1 MVESF
6 EDVTQLVR
14 TLVEQI
20 VENPEAATVTGT
32 DQENGELFI
41 EIEVDEGGRVASSRR
56 SVRSRAPRLRKMA
69 SVSRSNSPSSPHV
82 LHRIRTC
89 RPRWQGPRA

>member
-20 VENPEAATVTGT
+20 VENPEATTVTGT

-41 EIEVDEGGRVASSRR
+41 EIEVDEGDIGKIIGRQGRIIKA
-56 SVRSRAPRLRKMA
+56 
-69 SVSRSNSPSSPHV
+69 
-82 LHRIRTC
+82 IRTLA
-89 RPRWQGPRA
+89 RAAASQDGFRVEVELAE

>member
-6 EDVTQLVR
+6 EGVTQLVR

-41 EIEVDEGGRVASSRR
+41 EIEVDEGDIGKIIGRQGRIIKA
-56 SVRSRAPRLRKMA
+56 
-69 SVSRSNSPSSPHV
+69 
-82 LHRIRTC
+82 IRTLA
-89 RPRWQGPRA
+89 RAAASQDGFRVEVELAE

>member
-14 TLVEQI
+14 TFVEQI

-41 EIEVDEGGRVASSRR
+41 EIEVDEGDIGKIIGRQGRIIKA
-56 SVRSRAPRLRKMA
+56 
-69 SVSRSNSPSSPHV
+69 
-82 LHRIRTC
+82 IRTLA
-89 RPRWQGPRA
+89 RAAASQDGFRVEVELAE

>member
-41 EIEVDEGGRVASSRR
+41 EIEVDEGDIGKIIGRQGRIVKA
-56 SVRSRAPRLRKMA
+56 
-69 SVSRSNSPSSPHV
+69 
-82 LHRIRTC
+82 IRTLA
-89 RPRWQGPRA
+89 RAAASQDGFRVEVELAE

>member
-20 VENPEAATVTGT
+20 VENPEAANVTGT

-41 EIEVDEGGRVASSRR
+41 EIEVDEGDIGKIIGRQGRIIKA
-56 SVRSRAPRLRKMA
+56 
-69 SVSRSNSPSSPHV
+69 
-82 LHRIRTC
+82 IRTLALAAASQDGF
-89 RPRWQGPRA
+89 RVEVELAE

>member
-20 VENPEAATVTGT
+20 VENPEVASVTGT

-41 EIEVDEGGRVASSRR
+41 EIEVDESDIGKIIGRQGRIIKA
-56 SVRSRAPRLRKMA
+56 
-69 SVSRSNSPSSPHV
+69 
-82 LHRIRTC
+82 IRTLA
-89 RPRWQGPRA
+89 RAAASQDGFRVEVELAE

>member
-20 VENPEAATVTGT
+20 VENPEAATVAGT

-41 EIEVDEGGRVASSRR
+41 EIEVDESDIGKIIGRQGRIIKA
-56 SVRSRAPRLRKMA
+56 
-69 SVSRSNSPSSPHV
+69 
-82 LHRIRTC
+82 IRTLA
-89 RPRWQGPRA
+89 RAAASQDGFRVEVELAE

>member
-20 VENPEAATVTGT
+20 VENPEAANVTGT

-41 EIEVDEGGRVASSRR
+41 EIEVDEGDIGKIVGRQGRIIKA
-56 SVRSRAPRLRKMA
+56 
-69 SVSRSNSPSSPHV
+69 
-82 LHRIRTC
+82 IRTLA
-89 RPRWQGPRA
+89 RAAASQDGFRVEVELAE

>member
-41 EIEVDEGGRVASSRR
+41 EIEVDEGDIGKIIGRQGRIIKA
-56 SVRSRAPRLRKMA
+56 
-69 SVSRSNSPSSPHV
+69 
-82 LHRIRTC
+82 IRTLA
-89 RPRWQGPRA
+89 RAAASQDGFCVEVELAE

>member
-20 VENPEAATVTGT
+20 VENPEAANVTGT

-41 EIEVDEGGRVASSRR
+41 EIEVDEGDIGMIIGRQGRIIKA
-56 SVRSRAPRLRKMA
+56 
-69 SVSRSNSPSSPHV
+69 
-82 LHRIRTC
+82 IRTLA
-89 RPRWQGPRA
+89 RAAASQDGFRVEVELAE

>member
-41 EIEVDEGGRVASSRR
+41 EIEVDEGDIGKIIGRQGRIIKA
-56 SVRSRAPRLRKMA
+56 
-69 SVSRSNSPSSPHV
+69 
-82 LHRIRTC
+82 IRTLA
-89 RPRWQGPRA
+89 RAAASQDGFRVEVELAK

>member
-41 EIEVDEGGRVASSRR
+41 EIEVDEGDIGKIIGRQGRIIKA
-56 SVRSRAPRLRKMA
+56 
-69 SVSRSNSPSSPHV
+69 
-82 LHRIRTC
+82 IRTLA
-89 RPRWQGPRA
+89 RAAASQDGFRVEGELAE

>member
-6 EDVTQLVR
+6 DDVTQLVR

-41 EIEVDEGGRVASSRR
+41 EIEVDEGDIGKIIGRQGRIIKA
-56 SVRSRAPRLRKMA
+56 
-69 SVSRSNSPSSPHV
+69 
-82 LHRIRTC
+82 IRTLA
-89 RPRWQGPRA
+89 RAAASQDGFRVEVELAE

>member
-32 DQENGELFI
+32 DQEMANAVI
-41 EIEVDEGGRVASSRR
+41 RDRGR
-56 SVRSRAPRLRKMA
+56 
-69 SVSRSNSPSSPHV
+69 
-82 LHRIRTC
+82 
-89 RPRWQGPRA
+89 

>member
-20 VENPEAATVTGT
+20 VENPEAANVTGT

-41 EIEVDEGGRVASSRR
+41 EIEVDEGDIGKIIGRQGRFIKA
-56 SVRSRAPRLRKMA
+56 
-69 SVSRSNSPSSPHV
+69 
-82 LHRIRTC
+82 IRTLA
-89 RPRWQGPRA
+89 RAAASQDGFRVEVELAE

>member
-41 EIEVDEGGRVASSRR
+41 EIEVDEGDIGKIIGRQGRIIKA
-56 SVRSRAPRLRKMA
+56 
-69 SVSRSNSPSSPHV
+69 
-82 LHRIRTC
+82 IRTLA
-89 RPRWQGPRA
+89 RAAASQDGFRVEVVLAE

>member
-20 VENPEAATVTGT
+20 VESPEAATVTGT

-41 EIEVDEGGRVASSRR
+41 EIEVDEGDIGKIIGRQGRIIKA
-56 SVRSRAPRLRKMA
+56 
-69 SVSRSNSPSSPHV
+69 
-82 LHRIRTC
+82 IRTLA
-89 RPRWQGPRA
+89 RAAASQDGFRVEVELAE

>member
-20 VENPEAATVTGT
+20 VENSEAATVTGT

-41 EIEVDEGGRVASSRR
+41 EIEVDEGDIGKIIGRQGRIIKA
-56 SVRSRAPRLRKMA
+56 
-69 SVSRSNSPSSPHV
+69 
-82 LHRIRTC
+82 IRTLA
-89 RPRWQGPRA
+89 RAAASQDGFRVEVELAE

>member
-20 VENPEAATVTGT
+20 IENPEAATVTGT

-41 EIEVDEGGRVASSRR
+41 EIEVDEGDIGKIIGRQGRIIKA
-56 SVRSRAPRLRKMA
+56 
-69 SVSRSNSPSSPHV
+69 
-82 LHRIRTC
+82 IRTLA
-89 RPRWQGPRA
+89 RAAASQDGFRVEVELAE

>member
-41 EIEVDEGGRVASSRR
+41 EIEVDEGDIDKIIGRQGRIIKA
-56 SVRSRAPRLRKMA
+56 
-69 SVSRSNSPSSPHV
+69 
-82 LHRIRTC
+82 IRTLA
-89 RPRWQGPRA
+89 RAAASQDGFRVEVELAE

>member
-41 EIEVDEGGRVASSRR
+41 EIEVDEGDIGKIIGRQGRIIKA
-56 SVRSRAPRLRKMA
+56 
-69 SVSRSNSPSSPHV
+69 
-82 LHRIRTC
+82 IRTLA
-89 RPRWQGPRA
+89 RALGQRVGTAVEVEVVG